1 MPASATPLGSSQI
14 APRRSDQSPKS
25 GWITDDETVDARIST
40 AASVYE
46 SEKRSV
52 RNGSSA
58 GSAPFAK
65 SVPRWPAARA
75 AIARLSIPARTRTSA
90 LLS

>member
-1 MPASATPLGSSQI
+1 MPTPATATPVGSSQI
-14 APRRSDQSPKS
+14 APRRSDQRPKS
-25 GWITDDETVDARIST
+25 GWMSDDEAVEASIST

-65 SVPRWPAARA
+65 SVPRCPAASA
-75 AIARLSIPARTRTSA
+75 VIAPLLIPTRTA
-90 LLS
+90 QR